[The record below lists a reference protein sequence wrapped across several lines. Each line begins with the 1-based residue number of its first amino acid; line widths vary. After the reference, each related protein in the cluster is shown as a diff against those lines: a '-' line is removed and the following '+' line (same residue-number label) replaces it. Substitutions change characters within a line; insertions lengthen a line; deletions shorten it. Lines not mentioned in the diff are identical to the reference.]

1 VPDDSDS
8 FGQEGQI
15 DRTAIESFVA
25 QLEEEERMLIML
37 QKELYENNWQA
48 MMVDLRNRLEGRPYI
63 FKLVNR
69 IRDDIARIE
78 KLEAFEQNHKVRL
91 ADLVK
96 PPSGQEA

>member
-1 VPDDSDS
+1 
-8 FGQEGQI
+8 
-15 DRTAIESFVA
+15 
-25 QLEEEERMLIML
+25 ML
-37 QKELYENNWQA
+37 QKELYESNWQA

-91 ADLVK
+91 ADFVK